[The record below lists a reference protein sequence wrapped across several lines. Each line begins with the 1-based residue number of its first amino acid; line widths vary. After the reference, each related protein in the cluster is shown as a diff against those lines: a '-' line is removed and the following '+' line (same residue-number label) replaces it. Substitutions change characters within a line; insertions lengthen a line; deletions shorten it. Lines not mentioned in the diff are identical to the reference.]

1 MSAHINSRPQ
11 FALDQWNF
19 LLGSPS
25 CTGTIRVQPEDFKVE
40 ELLGF
45 EPSGEG
51 DHLWVNISKRC
62 LNTVEVVSMISKAV
76 GVRQQDV
83 GFSGQKDRNAI
94 TSQWFSVPIGND
106 RDKLTETLEDFV
118 SGHSQLELITLS
130 AQPNKLKRGVHRANR
145 FQIRVRNFS
154 GDEAEMDLR
163 LGTINRD
170 GAPNYFGP
178 QRFGRGGNNLNTA
191 GSLFQGGKLK
201 INRIA
206 RGMALSAARSW
217 VFNQVLS
224 ERLARWNW
232 NEPIL
237 GDAMQL
243 DGNNA
248 YFIHD
253 GSDLS
258 VVDRI
263 ARHDL
268 HLTGPLWGQGEVPTK
283 GEVAEFES
291 KVVGNIPLLPEG
303 LARFGMRQ
311 QRRALRLIPHELTW
325 NFEQGNELRL
335 EFVLPS
341 GSFATALL
349 REILIFNEQ

>member
-1 MSAHINSRPQ
+1 MSAHINSRAQ
-11 FALDQWNF
+11 FALDKWNF
-19 LLGSPS
+19 LLNSPS

-51 DHLWVNISKRC
+51 DHLWANIIKRC

-76 GVRQQDV
+76 GVRQKDV
-83 GFSGQKDRNAI
+83 GFSGQKDRKAI

-106 RDKLTETLEDFV
+106 RDKLIKTIEDFV
-118 SGHSQLELITLS
+118 SDHSQLELITLS

-154 GDEAEMDLR
+154 GNKAGMELR
-163 LGTINRD
+163 LRTINRE

-178 QRFGRGGNNLNTA
+178 QRFGRGGNNLSAA
-191 GSLFQGGKLK
+191 GNLFQGGKFKL
-201 INRIA
+201 NRIA

-232 NEPIL
+232 NDPIL

-268 HLTGPLWGQGEVPTK
+268 HPTGPLWGQGEVPTK
-283 GEVAEFES
+283 GEVAKFES
-291 KVVGNIPLLPEG
+291 EVVGNIPILPEG

-349 REILIFNEQ
+349 REILIFNEH